1 MARYSVITG
10 SFIICICLMNAGHAA
25 PSSTGTKPPHL
36 AFPNGRWFDGTG
48 FIEATFYAVDGVLT
62 DQRPK
67 RVDRTFDLAG
77 RYVVPPFGEAH
88 NHNIDSYS
96 GDANVRRYLS
106 EGIFYV
112 KNPNALPRLL
122 YPVADLN
129 HPASVDLSV
138 AIGSLTASGGHPLGL
153 FQRN

>member
-67 RVDRTFDLAG
+67 RVDRPTRAEAAALRCA
-77 RYVVPPFGEAH
+77 VPL
-88 NHNIDSYS
+88 
-96 GDANVRRYLS
+96 R
-106 EGIFYV
+106 
-112 KNPNALPRLL
+112 K
-122 YPVADLN
+122 
-129 HPASVDLSV
+129 
-138 AIGSLTASGGHPLGL
+138 GGGCSH
-153 FQRN
+153 